1 MVLLLD
7 SDDDFRSALAAN
19 LTDDG
24 HAVVHFARPRD
35 VPALATFEQLT
46 LLILDYQLNGED
58 GLSFADRFHASH
70 PRVPVVMV
78 TTYASDRLEAEVAA
92 RTFLTLRHKP
102 VDYEELARLL
112 PLSAQQQ

>member
-7 SDDDFRSALAAN
+7 ADDDFRSALAAN

-24 HAVVHFARPRD
+24 HTVVHFARPRD
-35 VPALATFEQLT
+35 VPLAALDRLT
-46 LLILDYQLNGED
+46 MLILDYQLEGED

-78 TTYASDRLEAEVAA
+78 TTYASDRLEAEVAT
-92 RTFLTLRHKP
+92 RGFLMLRQKP

-112 PLSAQQQ
+112 PPQPRQL

>member
-19 LTDDG
+19 LADDG

-35 VPALATFEQLT
+35 VPPLATFEELT
-46 LLILDYQLNGED
+46 LLILDYQLDGED

-102 VDYEELARLL
+102 VDYEELAQLL
-112 PLSAQQQ
+112 PVQPLQA

>member
-35 VPALATFEQLT
+35 VPPLATFEELT
-46 LLILDYQLNGED
+46 LLILDYQLDGED

-112 PLSAQQQ
+112 PLSPTQP